1 MSTLPC
7 AITSDS
13 GSLFAVYQSRQQAE
27 AVMNKILGMFPM
39 HASVP
44 GYLLTEVPDEIAL
57 RPIPPKALE
66 LLRIARDRGHGVRL
80 LQGEDTGGRVYLT
93 IETSADANGNAV
105 RVTWHTRVAPTYRLF
120 SCLVGSRG
128 KPHDGTL
135 TAAIAQLSSGRGRR

>member
-80 LQGEDTGGRVYLT
+80 LQGRTQEVAFTSPSKRARTRTGMPC
-93 IETSADANGNAV
+93 A
-105 RVTWHTRVAPTYRLF
+105 
-120 SCLVGSRG
+120 
-128 KPHDGTL
+128 
-135 TAAIAQLSSGRGRR
+135 